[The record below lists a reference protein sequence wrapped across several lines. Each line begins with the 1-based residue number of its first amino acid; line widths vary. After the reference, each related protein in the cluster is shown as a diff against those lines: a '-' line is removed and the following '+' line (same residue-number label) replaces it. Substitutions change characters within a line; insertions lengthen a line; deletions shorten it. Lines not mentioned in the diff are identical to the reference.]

1 MNSIFHVEMQ
11 KKCVKMQIFTLRQ
24 VSKYFFLINK
34 CIIDIIY
41 DTLFIL
47 QNTDVNIPPSGD
59 VK

>member
-1 MNSIFHVEMQ
+1 MQ
-11 KKCVKMQIFTLRQ
+11 KKCVKMQIFTLIQ
-24 VSKYFFLINK
+24 ISKYFFLINN

-41 DTLFIL
+41 NTLFIL